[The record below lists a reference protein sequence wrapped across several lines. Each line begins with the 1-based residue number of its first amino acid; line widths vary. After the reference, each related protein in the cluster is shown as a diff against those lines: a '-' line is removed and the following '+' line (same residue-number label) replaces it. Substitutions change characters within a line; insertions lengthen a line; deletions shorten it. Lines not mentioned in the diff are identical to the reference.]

1 MGALLGVA
9 WCGERN
15 LERLVG
21 VLLVLSCQG
30 SERLAGDA
38 RLGCHL
44 RSRFTVGGHDSQSA
58 RAAVVMPLRS
68 GSSRCIC

>member
-1 MGALLGVA
+1 VGALLGIA

-21 VLLVLSCQG
+21 VLVLSRQG

-38 RLGCHL
+38 RLGCDL
-44 RSRFTVGGHDSQSA
+44 RRRFTVGGHDSQVSA
-58 RAAVVMPLRS
+58 SRS
-68 GSSRCIC
+68 GDDAVEWFERCVC